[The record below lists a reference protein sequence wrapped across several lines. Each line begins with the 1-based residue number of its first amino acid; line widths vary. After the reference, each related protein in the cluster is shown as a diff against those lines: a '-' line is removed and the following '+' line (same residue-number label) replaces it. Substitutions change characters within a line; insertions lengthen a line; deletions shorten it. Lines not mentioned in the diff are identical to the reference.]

1 MRRSKAGST
10 SNRPTF
16 DCHGLTYLEVEDK
29 FENWLLMYST
39 KLPLDVITGDS
50 DKMREIVKKYLNK
63 HTFHYDTPY
72 YNNGRITI
80 IA

>member
-29 FENWLLMYST
+29 FENWILMYSGHM
-39 KLPLDVITGDS
+39 PFDVITGNS
-50 DKMREIVKKYLNK
+50 DEMKTIVKKYLDKYEFKYGVSYFN
-63 HTFHYDTPY
+63 H
-72 YNNGRITI
+72 GMITVI
-80 IA
+80 G